1 MPKRPPETIE
11 SLERKIAV
19 GRQKLYEVYTAH
31 GCRTD
36 STVLACSVRLDK
48 LINQRQA
55 RINGINNPD

>member
-11 SLERKIAV
+11 SLEQKIAA
-19 GRQKLYEVYTAH
+19 GRKKLYELYTAH

-36 STVLACSVRLDK
+36 DAVLACSVRLDK

-55 RINGINNPD
+55 MMNDH